1 MWGLLSKDPTKDFP
15 FESVEQVGQ
24 LHLANKSVWTLHKG
38 KNRTTGDAVSIFSCD
53 AKDGASATQ
62 LDVARAAVKRLK
74 TLRHPS
80 VLTYVQ
86 SVESEKVVLLATEP
100 VSPLAEHLEQLVDRG
115 PKRDNYLAWGIFQV
129 CRALSF
135 LNNDAKL
142 KHNNIHAA
150 SVFVTSAGDWKL
162 AGLESVCPTDTE
174 PPIQIL
180 PSCDKYSPP
189 ERKDPSKA
197 KLASTWAADSWG
209 LGCLVWEVYNGALPA
224 MENLGKLGEIPK
236 SLQPSYKECVGANP
250 AKRPNPK
257 DIITKLKKSPGFFK
271 NDVID
276 IVLFLE
282 ELQIKEDSDKS
293 RFYSSLAGL
302 LDNCPQNVCQNKI
315 LPQLINAFEYGNAGS
330 AILTPVFKIGKDL
343 ESSEFQA
350 KIVPCIVK
358 LFSSNDRNA
367 RFKLLSQVEN
377 FVEHLSNKIVNDQ
390 VFPKIES
397 GFLDTEP
404 LIREK
409 TVISMIHLSPKLT
422 YSNLDETV
430 VLKHF
435 TRLARDE
442 QGGIRTNTT
451 VCLGKIARYLHP
463 KTRQQVLLPC
473 FSRGLKDPFPPS
485 RIAAINAIAA
495 TQHFYTVA
503 ETGCRVLP
511 ILGPSTVDPEKP
523 VREQALRVIRGFLG
537 KLEKVSEDPTLKE
550 EMEKDVGS
558 TNSAVVQAAAGWASW
573 AVGAV
578 TAKFYKSPTAPASNE
593 GTPVPEGSGSE
604 SKEKTPDRNTKGKT
618 PEKEITS
625 GVSKMGMNNTN
636 TSTSSSGKKASEAGW
651 DIQEEDG
658 WGEMKDDDD
667 KGDEGWDDDDD
678 WGSLEDKP
686 APAKQ
691 EPSQPSNSASNYDWG
706 GGFNQG
712 AKTHDAFA
720 DIKDVSA
727 SSGSGSGWGEWD
739 GDSGESKDDARKRR
753 EEKKAERQK
762 EIEAKRAARKGPL
775 KLGGKKMID

>member
-1 MWGLLSKDPTKDFP
+1 LIHFFKRDNMWGLFSKDPAKDFP
-15 FESVEQVGQ
+15 FDSIEQVGQ
-24 LHLANKSVWTLHKG
+24 IHLTNKSVWTLHNG
-38 KNRTTGDAVSIFSCD
+38 KNRTTQESVSIFSCD

-86 SVESEKVVLLATEP
+86 SVETEKVVLLATEP
-100 VSPLAEHLEQLVDRG
+100 VTPLGEHLEQLVDRG

-150 SVFVTSAGDWKL
+150 SVFVTNSGDWKL
-162 AGLESVCPTDTE
+162 AGLESVCGSDSD
-174 PPIQIL
+174 PPLQIL
-180 PSCDKYSPP
+180 PVCEKYSPP

-197 KLASTWAADSWG
+197 RVNTSWSVDSWG
-209 LGCLVWEVYNGALPA
+209 LGCLIWEVYNGSLPA
-224 MENLGKLGEIPK
+224 MENLGNLGDIPK
-236 SLQPSYKECVGANP
+236 TLQPTYKECVGAN
-250 AKRPNPK
+250 AGKRPNPS
-257 DIITKLKKSPGFFK
+257 DIIIKLRKSPGFFK
-271 NDVID
+271 NDLID

-282 ELQIKEDSDKS
+282 ELQIKDDSDKS

-302 LDNCPQNVCQNKI
+302 LDNCPQNVCQKKI

-330 AILTPVFKIGKDL
+330 AILAPVFKIGKDL

-350 KIVPCIVK
+350 RIVPCIVK

-367 RFKLLSQVEN
+367 RFKLLSQIEH
-377 FVEHLSNKIVNDQ
+377 FVEHLSKSIVNDQ

-397 GFLDTEP
+397 GFLDSEP

-409 TVISMIHLSPKLT
+409 TVIAMIHLAPKLT

-435 TRLARDE
+435 TRLSRDE

-451 VCLGKIARYLHP
+451 VCLGKIARHLHP
-463 KTRQQVLLPC
+463 KTRQQVLLAC
-473 FSRGLKDPFPPS
+473 FSKGLKDPFPPS

-495 TQHFYTVA
+495 TQQFYTIS

-511 ILGPSTVDPEKP
+511 TLGASTVDPEKP
-523 VREQALRVIRGFLG
+523 VRDQAIRVIKGFLG
-537 KLEKVSEDPTLKE
+537 KLEKVSEDPSLKE

-558 TNSAVVQAAAGWASW
+558 TNSAMVQAASGWASW

-578 TAKFYKSPTAPASNE
+578 TAKFYKSPTAPVSNE
-593 GTPVPEGSGSE
+593 SSPAPEGSE
-604 SKEKTPDRNTKGKT
+604 SKSENKSPN
-618 PEKEITS
+618 S
-625 GVSKMGMNNTN
+625 VSKDIGKLGLDNSAQKP
-636 TSTSSSGKKASEAGW
+636 STSKVGDLLDFQEDNCAPNN
-651 DIQEEDG
+651 DIKEGTND
-658 WGEMKDDDD
+658 
-667 KGDEGWDDDDD
+667 GWDDDED
-678 WGSLEDKP
+678 WGSLEEPMKP
-686 APAKQ
+686 ISTNN
-691 EPSQPSNSASNYDWG
+691 PSINDWG

-712 AKTHDAFA
+712 VKSHNSFTEIAKE
-720 DIKDVSA
+720 KDNNTS
-727 SSGSGSGWGEWD
+727 SGWGEWD
-739 GDSGESKDDARKRR
+739 MESSFKKDDKDDARKRR
-753 EEKKAERQK
+753 EEKKMERQK
-762 EIEAKRAARKGPL
+762 EIEAKRVAKKGPM

>member
-1 MWGLLSKDPTKDFP
+1 MWGLFSKDPTKDFP
-15 FESVEQVGQ
+15 FDSVEQVGQ

-38 KNRTTGDAVSIFSCD
+38 KNRATQEPVSIFSCD

-80 VLTYVQ
+80 VLTFVQ
-86 SVESEKVVLLATEP
+86 SVETEKVVLLATEP
-100 VSPLAEHLEQLVDRG
+100 VSPLAEHLELLVDRG

-142 KHNNIHAA
+142 KHNNIHSA
-150 SVFVTSAGDWKL
+150 SVFVTDAGDWKL
-162 AGLESVCPTDTE
+162 AGLESVCPSDAE
-174 PPIQIL
+174 PPLQIL
-180 PSCDKYSPP
+180 PNCEKYSPP
-189 ERKDPSKA
+189 ERKDPAKA
-197 KLASTWAADSWG
+197 RLASVWAADTWG
-209 LGCLVWEVYNGALPA
+209 LGCLIWEVYNGALPA

-236 SLQPSYKECVGANP
+236 SLQPTYKECVGAK
-250 AKRPNPK
+250 AEKRPNPSE
-257 DIITKLKKSPGFFK
+257 IITKLKKSPGFFK

-302 LDNCPQNVCQNKI
+302 LDNCPRNVCQNKI

-343 ESSEFQA
+343 DSSEFQT

-367 RFKLLSQVEN
+367 RFKLLSQVEH
-377 FVEHLSNKIVNDQ
+377 FVEHLSKTIVNDQ

-397 GFLDTEP
+397 GFLDSEP

-422 YSNLDETV
+422 YANLDETV

-463 KTRQQVLLPC
+463 KTRQQVLLAC
-473 FSRGLKDPFPPS
+473 FTRGLKDPFPPS

-511 ILGPSTVDPEKP
+511 VLGASTVDPEKP

-558 TNSAVVQAAAGWASW
+558 TNSAMVQAASGWASW

-593 GTPVPEGSGSE
+593 STPAPEE
-604 SKEKTPDRNTKGKT
+604 SDVKEKTPDRSRSSVS

-625 GVSKMGMNNTN
+625 GVNKMEMNN
-636 TSTSSSGKKASEAGW
+636 SYSSSGKKSTPAKSEAGW
-651 DIQEEDG
+651 DIQEDDG
-658 WGEMKDDDD
+658 WGEIKDDQNE
-667 KGDEGWDDDDD
+667 EGWDDDDD
-678 WGSLEDKP
+678 WGSLEEKA
-686 APAKQ
+686 APTKI
-691 EPSQPSNSASNYDWG
+691 ETPSQPSASSNDWG

-712 AKTHDAFA
+712 VKTHGAFA
-720 DIKDVSA
+720 DIKDTSA
-727 SSGSGSGWGEWD
+727 NNSGSGWGEWD
-739 GDSGESKDDARKRR
+739 GDSAESKDEARKRR

-762 EIEAKRAARKGPL
+762 EIEAKRAAKKGPL
-775 KLGGKKMID
+775 KLGGKKNMD